1 MSNSILSRLSRV
13 TPEKLK
19 QRATRL
25 LAEDPF
31 ARRAIFHGR
40 RIYYCH
46 VKRQLQSTSS
56 EHAFEATVSH
66 NFAGVAGAGDR
77 MLRLI
82 RPLSIIESLPRNAR
96 VLVIGPRNEYD
107 LMLLLANGFEWSNIE
122 GVDLIS
128 YSPKIKLADMHSM
141 PYADDTWDAVLCGWT
156 LSYSH
161 NPKKAAEEIVRV
173 TKKNGLI
180 GIGVDYSTLTA
191 EQSKALFGYSI
202 EDRGLLAER
211 INSVEQIL
219 SLFSPHVDQVFF
231 QHDAPNK
238 VSYTEAPGV
247 ASPTSFAAAIFSS
260 KK

>member
-19 QRATRL
+19 LHATRL
-25 LAEDPF
+25 FAEDPVV
-31 ARRAIFHGR
+31 RKAIFHGR

-46 VKRQLQSTSS
+46 VKRSLQSTSS

-66 NFAGVAGAGDR
+66 NFSGVSGAGER

-107 LMLLLANGFEWSNIE
+107 LLLLLANGFQWENIE

-141 PYADDTWDAVLCGWT
+141 PYADDSWDAVLCGWT

-180 GIGVDYSTLTA
+180 GIGVDYSTLTP
-191 EQSKALFGYSI
+191 EESTALFGYSI
-202 EDRGLLAER
+202 EDRNLLTER

-219 SLFSPHVDQVFF
+219 SLFSPHVGQVFF

-238 VSYTEAPGV
+238 VSHTAAGGY
-247 ASPTSFAAAIFSS
+247 ASISSFAAAIFSV